1 MEKKYQGCRLVLAAL
16 CLFLCFSTASAEEF
30 VVGSHMPLTGP
41 TARSGIAEHEGIT
54 VAKETFNQKN
64 PKYKISLVTV
74 DDEGSPAKAV
84 AAVEKLA
91 YKDKVIAISGGYGSN
106 VIGPASDAANKA
118 GLVYIT
124 GGGVS
129 DHLVAR
135 GHKTFFRVNNKM
147 GYSKAMEGL
156 YGEMGIKS
164 LSILYI
170 TREVT
175 TDIAKDLKSM
185 MEAKKVQ
192 VFMHPFDPGTT
203 DFKPLINKVKLQ
215 DKSDA
220 ILMSCYENDYIG
232 IIRACKVLKPT
243 SVKAIL
249 GFWALATTTMWKE
262 FPDLMPN
269 VYGTTPV
276 PYPAEYK
283 SEDGKN
289 FVATYKKLFNKSPE
303 DDVVFGYVQAQ
314 TLFDCIAKA
323 HEKGTLP
330 KGGLI
335 NELRKVKRDT
345 LLGALEIDEKGDN
358 RVFSHTIA
366 QHQNGKIVI
375 VWPEKSVTGK
385 KVFPGVPW

>member
-1 MEKKYQGCRLVLAAL
+1 MEHSVKRFTVVLVAF
-16 CLFLCFSTASAEEF
+16 CFILCFSNASAEEF
-30 VVGSHMPLTGP
+30 LVGSHVPLTGP
-41 TARSGIAEHEGIT
+41 TARSGIAQHEGIM
-54 VAKETFNQKN
+54 VAKELFNQQN
-64 PKYKISLVTV
+64 PKYKITVLTV

-84 AAVEKLA
+84 AGVEKLA
-91 YKDKVIAISGGYGSN
+91 YKDNVLAISGGYGSN

-118 GLVYIT
+118 GLVYMT

-135 GHKTFFRVNNKM
+135 GYKTFFRVNNKL
-147 GYSKAMEGL
+147 GYSKAMVGL
-156 YGEMGIKS
+156 YTEMGIKS

-175 TDIAKDLKSM
+175 TDIAKDVKNSIG
-185 MEAKKVQ
+185 EKGVE

-215 DKSDA
+215 DKSEA

-232 IIRACKVLKPT
+232 IIRACKVLKPPT
-243 SVKAIL
+243 VKAIL
-249 GFWALATTTMWKE
+249 GFWALATATMWKE
-262 FPDLMPN
+262 FSDLMPN

-276 PYPAEYK
+276 PYPPEYRTD
-283 SEDGKN
+283 EGKN
-289 FVATYKKLFNKSPE
+289 FVGMYKKLFNKSPE

-314 TLFDCIAKA
+314 ILFDSIAQA
-323 HEKGTLP
+323 HNKGTLA

-335 NELRKVKRDT
+335 DELRKVKRDT
-345 LLGALEIDEKGDN
+345 LLGLVEIDEKGDN
-358 RVFSHTIA
+358 PGFSHTIA